1 MTAVLKPAA
10 DWYIN
15 QLAEHGWLTV
25 LSAQAGLFLAAWCV
39 LGAALRQ
46 HRQYRE
52 RRDGIRR
59 LQSYANHPANHTR
72 KEDRP

>member
-1 MTAVLKPAA
+1 MTAALKPAA
-10 DWYIN
+10 DWYID
-15 QLAEHGWLTV
+15 QLAEHGWLTA
-25 LSAQAGLFLAAWCV
+25 LGIQAGLLLAAWCV
-39 LGAALRQ
+39 LDAALRRR
-46 HRQYRE
+46 RQYCE